1 MKETQNKKDRI
12 HLSLKTAKKNTYLPS
27 YFLIINC
34 QNVSFRSTM
43 KLDIA
48 QNTMYKDF
56 VISNDFDFTKVNV
69 FNCLKF

>member
-1 MKETQNKKDRI
+1 
-12 HLSLKTAKKNTYLPS
+12 
-27 YFLIINC
+27 
-34 QNVSFRSTM
+34 M

-69 FNCLKF
+69 FNCLKFWKMTQLKDD